1 MPKNT
6 FCLIKTCAL
15 ISNSLF
21 YNDELVTFSPVVN
34 AQCQSNIVSIKRILR
49 SYPWKNYK
57 NFNWNGL
64 FTCPKNILLDW
75 NLRSDLEK
83 LVLQRWTCDII
94 AGSQRSM
101 SVKHSFNQTN
111 IALISVEKLNIFQLK
126 WVIHMPK
133 NTFCLIKTCALISN
147 SSFCSDEL
155 VTFSPAVN
163 AQCQSNIVSI
173 KQILRSYPWKN
184 YKNFNWNGLFI
195 WPKIH
200 FAWLKLALWSRKTCI
215 AALNLWHFRR

>member
-21 YNDELVTFSPVVN
+21 YSDELVTFSP
-34 AQCQSNIVSIKRILR
+34 
-49 SYPWKNYK
+49 
-57 NFNWNGL
+57 
-64 FTCPKNILLDW
+64 
-75 NLRSDLEK
+75 
-83 LVLQRWTCDII
+83 
-94 AGSQRSM
+94 GSQRSM

-126 WVIHMPK
+126 WVIYMPQK
-133 NTFCLIKTCALISN
+133 IFCLIKTCALISKN
-147 SSFCSDEL
+147 LYCSVEL
-155 VTFSPAVN
+155 VTFSPVVN

-184 YKNFNWNGLFI
+184 
-195 WPKIH
+195 
-200 FAWLKLALWSRKTCI
+200 
-215 AALNLWHFRR
+215 